1 MSQEAPTSPGVPFP
15 PPLLFVAGF
24 LIALGLD
31 RWVLQWRFGGSIRPT
46 LVTGGWLLMLI
57 GAFILIWAVLTF
69 TRAHTAI
76 LPSRPARTIVATG
89 PFRYSRNPM
98 YVALSTMYVGLS
110 LLAGKAWPLVLLPI
124 VLVAVYAIVIRREE
138 HYLASAF
145 GDEYAAYR
153 RRVRRW
159 L

>member
-1 MSQEAPTSPGVPFP
+1 MSQEAPTSPGVRFP
-15 PPLLFVAGF
+15 PPFLFVAGF

-46 LVTGGWLLMLI
+46 LVAGGWLLMVI

-69 TRAHTAI
+69 ARARTAI

-110 LLAGKAWPLVLLPI
+110 FLAGMAWPLVLLPI

-145 GDEYAAYR
+145 GDEYGVYR